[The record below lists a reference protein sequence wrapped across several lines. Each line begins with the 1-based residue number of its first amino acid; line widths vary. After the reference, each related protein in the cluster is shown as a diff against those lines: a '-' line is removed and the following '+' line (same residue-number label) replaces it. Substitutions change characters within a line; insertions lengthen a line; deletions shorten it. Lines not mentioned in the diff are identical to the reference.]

1 MNAEKESM
9 GWLAFAD
16 KMRSAACQLSGSN
29 CPMVFVMPDGS
40 AVRLRDAEVEV
51 VPVNEKQGSI
61 LGQSFE
67 YHIKISG
74 SEDGGYDNA
83 TKERCPAKPMT
94 LDAAKMR
101 EALEDAKA
109 FLLKHGCDCSEGAA
123 VVSRIDFAL
132 AAPPRTCDV
141 GTAEQQAERFTD
153 FCRKQGEKCAIGRGK
168 GECPIFKGYKYDC
181 GVLWSQMPYEE
192 GGAKLCLIG

>member
-132 AAPPRTCDV
+132 AAPPRNCDV
-141 GTAEQQAERFTD
+141 GTAEEQDSRFEE
-153 FCRKQGEKCAIGRGK
+153 FCDAHQDGVVCSD
-168 GECPIFKGYKYDC
+168 ECPLRHTSALCDFA
-181 GVLWSQMPYEE
+181 WAQMPYEE
-192 GGAKLCLIG
+192 GEKNEQG